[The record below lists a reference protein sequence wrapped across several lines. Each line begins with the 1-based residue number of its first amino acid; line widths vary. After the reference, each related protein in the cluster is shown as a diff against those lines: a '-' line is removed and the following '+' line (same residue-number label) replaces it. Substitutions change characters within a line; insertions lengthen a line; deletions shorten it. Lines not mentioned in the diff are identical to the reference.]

1 MFFLLGGETDFEY
14 SCHSHKV
21 FFYTDTNECL
31 QFPGICRNG
40 GTCFN
45 TEGSYKCDC
54 PPGWRGKNC
63 GIGKHKEKNSVHC
76 KDCHSQKRLN
86 YAMKLFTCVIF
97 LDCKGR
103 SFSYIKVMIKCC
115 KIIIFFS
122 SDINECMDIN
132 LCSNGATCINT
143 EGSYKCRCP
152 RGFEGPLCSKGRK
165 LFYKQEERWKL
176 WGLIHSFCFSL
187 HWFDLPFHSSCDR
200 YDNYPVF
207 YGKTN

>member
-1 MFFLLGGETDFEY
+1 MSFTKTIKLCHEIIHMRNIFRLQGKIFHISKLWLYAVKLLLFF
-14 SCHSHKV
+14 
-21 FFYTDTNECL
+21 FF
-31 QFPGICRNG
+31 
-40 GTCFN
+40 
-45 TEGSYKCDC
+45 
-54 PPGWRGKNC
+54 
-63 GIGKHKEKNSVHC
+63 
-76 KDCHSQKRLN
+76 
-86 YAMKLFTCVIF
+86 
-97 LDCKGR
+97 
-103 SFSYIKVMIKCC
+103 
-115 KIIIFFS
+115 

-207 YGKTN
+207 YGKLISLYRKVGLTGI